1 MIMKKFKDEMP
12 DYDKRIVVLFSNQS
26 YDILT
31 EQEANLVVCVLK
43 KIKDKNF
50 IERNYLI
57 EVVDNLRKRR
67 SWKLYIKPETTF
79 DEMIEN
85 SSWMYL

>member
-57 EVVDNLRKRR
+57 VVVDNHRKRR
-67 SWKLYIKPETTF
+67 SWQLYIKPETT
-79 DEMIEN
+79 
-85 SSWMYL
+85 Y

>member
-1 MIMKKFKDEMP
+1 MKKFKDEMP
-12 DYDKRIVVLFSNQS
+12 DYDERIVVLFDNQS

-31 EQEANLVVCVLK
+31 EQETNLVVCVLK
-43 KIKDKNF
+43 KIKDENF

-57 EVVDNLRKRR
+57 EVVDNLRERR
-67 SWKLYIKPETTF
+67 SWEIYTKPETTF